1 MIFYIYLRSFCGKV
15 AQIGKLEH
23 FIVQQELPPGTQ
35 YNRDFLWFWEMSVD
49 KFWIFQ
55 TNTRANHHYALATW
69 I

>member
-55 TNTRANHHYALATW
+55 AKTRADHHYALSTW